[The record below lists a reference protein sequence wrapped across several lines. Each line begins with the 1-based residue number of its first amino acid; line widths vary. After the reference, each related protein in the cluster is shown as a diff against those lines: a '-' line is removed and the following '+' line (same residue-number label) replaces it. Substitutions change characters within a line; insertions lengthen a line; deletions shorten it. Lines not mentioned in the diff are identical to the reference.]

1 MACDFGVSQTG
12 GVRRGGEVC
21 LTRTGGGR
29 GNPLAGFAAVP
40 VPVRRPSCRGVGVSP
55 ACPGATLHPGETIQ
69 ATQGRLTAPGAGVIG
84 PTSYVGGEL
93 VQQGR
98 LGPVWTR
105 PPAAPQLREMG
116 LHMGLGRCQ
125 QGVVPEVL
133 MAPRSFPCLG
143 FPHSIRTDGAT
154 KPGHSRLIAFP
165 GVAHRRFA
173 AVPCQPDPRSPCRQE
188 LLTGLERGAMRG
200 EHQAVSGISD
210 NPSVRRERGDGR
222 VHSLPSHQHE
232 ARRPAAAGGGPA
244 FGGRNVAASLLPERH
259 QVRPCR
265 RMAGGAV
272 GSPWRF
278 PLGL

>member
-1 MACDFGVSQTG
+1 
-12 GVRRGGEVC
+12 
-21 LTRTGGGR
+21 
-29 GNPLAGFAAVP
+29 
-40 VPVRRPSCRGVGVSP
+40 VSP